1 VQEAP
6 RIVDL
11 FCGCGGFALG
21 AHAAG
26 LAPTMALDVD
36 PILTSSFR
44 TNHPN
49 ARLKLA
55 DLSKVEG
62 IDIRREIGGRID
74 GVFGGPPCQ
83 AFSDIG
89 YRKADDPRRSL
100 LGHFFR
106 IVAEL
111 GPTFFVMENVRGLG
125 YADARTTLDEALS
138 LIPGRY
144 KVLGPIIL
152 DAADFG
158 AATKRPRLFIIGY
171 DPANFDPLNTADIE
185 AEKTKPTTVRAAIA
199 DLATA
204 IRIEDDRTF
213 DRWVI
218 RQPGR
223 PSLYA
228 SGLRTE
234 DQTFTGHRR
243 TAHTPEVIKRFKK
256 VKQGGVDPI
265 GRHPRLS
272 WSGQCPTLR
281 AGTGNDRGS
290 FQSVRPIHPEE
301 NRVITVR
308 EGARLQGFPDRFRF
322 HPTVWH
328 SFRMIGNSVSPVI
341 SKAIFSLIA
350 KRIGIGEH
358 FQIAAE

>member
-1 VQEAP
+1 MQEAP

-26 LAPTMALDVD
+26 LAPTIAFDVD

-49 ARLKLA
+49 TRLKLA

-62 IDIRREIGGRID
+62 VDIRREIGGRIN

-89 YRKADDPRRSL
+89 HRKADDPRRSL

-111 GPTFFVMENVRGLG
+111 EPTFFVMENV
-125 YADARTTLDEALS
+125 
-138 LIPGRY
+138 
-144 KVLGPIIL
+144 K
-152 DAADFG
+152 
-158 AATKRPRLFIIGY
+158 
-171 DPANFDPLNTADIE
+171 
-185 AEKTKPTTVRAAIA
+185 
-199 DLATA
+199 
-204 IRIEDDRTF
+204 
-213 DRWVI
+213 
-218 RQPGR
+218 
-223 PSLYA
+223 
-228 SGLRTE
+228 
-234 DQTFTGHRR
+234 
-243 TAHTPEVIKRFKK
+243 
-256 VKQGGVDPI
+256 
-265 GRHPRLS
+265 
-272 WSGQCPTLR
+272 
-281 AGTGNDRGS
+281 
-290 FQSVRPIHPEE
+290 
-301 NRVITVR
+301 
-308 EGARLQGFPDRFRF
+308 GFPDRFRF

-328 SFRMIGNSVSPVI
+328 SFRMIGNSVSPTI

-350 KRIGIGEH
+350 ERVNIREN